1 MKRTILAL
9 ALCAAPAMAQPP
21 APAQAP
27 APAPVD
33 YASEASW
40 LCLPGRADACGR
52 PQATADLNP
61 GGYGPVSQSAPAADP
76 PIDCF
81 YVYPT
86 VSRDAGLNSDM
97 TPGIEEQATA
107 AAQLARF
114 GSVCRTFAPLYRQ
127 VTLSAIPRAL
137 AGEDLSGNFNQ
148 AYGDVRAA
156 WDRYLSHYNNGR
168 PFVLIGHSQ
177 GTIHLTR
184 LLAEIETS
192 PAAARMLSAML
203 IGFAVEVPEGQVVG
217 GSLQRTPLCTR
228 AGQTGCVVTY
238 MSFRANSPPAEG
250 ALMGRATRAGM
261 TAGCVNPAALG
272 GGSAP
277 LDAYVLVQVSQFG
290 GPTITWSTTGPPPAP
305 FLHVRGLVTGEC
317 RHDGKAGY
325 LAITVNAD
333 PNDARTDQIPGDV
346 YFGPTL
352 IPGWGL
358 HIADMSL
365 AMGDLIRLVATQRDA
380 FLSAAPARRSE

>member
-9 ALCAAPAMAQPP
+9 ALCAAPAAAQPP
-21 APAQAP
+21 AATAAP
-27 APAPVD
+27 AAPD

-40 LCLPGRADACGR
+40 LCLPGRADACAL
-52 PQATADLNP
+52 PLPTADLNP
-61 GGYGPVSQSAPAADP
+61 GGYGPVGRSMPAADP

-86 VSRDAGLNSDM
+86 VSRDPGMNSDLA
-97 TPGIEEQATA
+97 PLEEGPTA
-107 AAQLARF
+107 VAQLARF
-114 GSVCRTFAPLYRQ
+114 ASVCRTFAPLYRQ
-127 VTLSAIPRAL
+127 VTLGAIPLAL
-137 AGEDLSGNFNQ
+137 AGQDVSAYFNL

-156 WDRYLSHYNNGR
+156 WRYYLDHYNNGR

-184 LLAEIETS
+184 LLAEEIETR
-192 PAAARMLSAML
+192 PAAARMLSALL
-203 IGFAVEVPEGQVVG
+203 IGYAVEVPEGGVVG

-238 MSFRANSPPAEG
+238 MSFRAAGPPGEG
-250 ALMGRATRAGM
+250 ALMGRAVGAGM

-277 LDAYVLVQVSQFG
+277 LDSYVPSAVGQFG
-290 GPTITWSTTGPPPAP
+290 GPTITWSTTGPAPAP
-305 FLHVRGLVTGEC
+305 FLHVNGLVSAEC
-317 RHDGKAGY
+317 RHDGKSGY

-333 PNDARTDQIPGDV
+333 PNDARTDEIPGDV
-346 YFGPTL
+346 YFGPQL

-358 HIADMSL
+358 HIADISL
-365 AMGDLIRLVATQRDA
+365 AQGDLIRLVAAQRDA
-380 FLSAAPARRSE
+380 FLSAARARRSE